1 MKATY
6 KDQSAEV
13 WEISKTTNL
22 TGSKETL
29 KRTTLFGW
37 MTDFVF

>member
-13 WEISKTTNL
+13 WEISKNNEFPNWV
-22 TGSKETL
+22 KEA
-29 KRTTLFGW
+29 F
-37 MTDFVF
+37 